1 MTASATPLLPVSNP
15 FLAHASA
22 TFKRAISSP
31 YRDFSRSSCDRR
43 YCAAASKWSC
53 LTVICA
59 IQFYHQFIMPSFRA
73 KGRKEEMSLQEG
85 RIRQKG
91 NLYYSL
97 LPVLIYNK
105 QILSLII
112 SQLIH
117 SCMIPLTF
125 QLNRCKQEDGSRR
138 TACCQ

>member
-31 YRDFSRSSCDRR
+31 YRDFSRSSCDKR

-59 IQFYHQFIMPSFRA
+59 IQFYHKSMLSFIRV
-73 KGRKEEMSLQEG
+73 RQREERELTGGKNPAEG
-85 RIRQKG
+85 K
-91 NLYYSL
+91 S
-97 LPVLIYNK
+97 VLFAAASAD
-105 QILSLII
+105 L
-112 SQLIH
+112 
-117 SCMIPLTF
+117 
-125 QLNRCKQEDGSRR
+125 
-138 TACCQ
+138 